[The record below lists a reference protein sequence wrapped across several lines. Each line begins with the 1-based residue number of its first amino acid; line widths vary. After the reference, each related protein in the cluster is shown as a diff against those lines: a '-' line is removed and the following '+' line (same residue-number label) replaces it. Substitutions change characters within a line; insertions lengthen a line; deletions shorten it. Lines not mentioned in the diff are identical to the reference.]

1 LIGNVESQQPLKP
14 VSVKLVVEAPETKI
28 LRGELLKL
36 GVVLRKTQYPV
47 IVPRA
52 AGGRVQVRF
61 TALFG
66 LPTTTPAENIEGAD
80 SVELLQLDAPMAVR
94 TQ

>member
-1 LIGNVESQQPLKP
+1 
-14 VSVKLVVEAPETKI
+14 
-28 LRGELLKL
+28 
-36 GVVLRKTQYPV
+36 V
-47 IVPRA
+47 IVPKA

-80 SVELLQLDAPMAVR
+80 SVALLQLDAPVAVR